1 MYSGIEPSGVTLRKI
16 SKINFL
22 LLVLERYR
30 QPKLTYLRFSLESLA
45 KKFEKSSSSLKE
57 ADNA

>member
-1 MYSGIEPSGVTLRKI
+1 MYSGIEPSAPLLRKI

-30 QPKLTYLRFSLESLA
+30 QPKLTYLRLSLESLA
-45 KKFEKSSSSLKE
+45 KKIEKSSSSLKE